1 MKLKPILA
9 VILATSLV
17 ACTNESDEPTTETSI
32 SLTEQARYTSGIFD
46 ASAAEIVTFDS
57 ESQQTFVVNAD
68 SGQIDILDSSSITAP
83 TLTTSL
89 NIAADLQTATVITNL
104 SEVGA
109 ANSVAVSNGLIAVAV
124 EAGTKTDDGWIVF
137 YKVAGLTYLDAI
149 QVGALP
155 DMVTFTPD
163 GTQVIAAIE
172 GEPNDDYSIDP
183 EGEIAVLDITSWD
196 GTTLTTTLTEI
207 GFSDFNV
214 GSGRNGDLPS
224 TKMVLDG
231 YSPTNVDN
239 KATIAESFEP
249 EYVTVNTD
257 STKAYVT
264 LQENNAV
271 AVVDLAT
278 KTIDKIIGLGFKDH
292 SLAENKMDASQKD
305 GVNIKN
311 WPVMGM
317 YMPDSI
323 ASMDYNG
330 KTYLLTANEGDDRQD
345 WLDNV
350 TDQTSCEAAGYYF
363 DISDNCI
370 DAFTA
375 KNYYDS
381 FNVTL
386 NSGLAT
392 NGGFGEDDELRRL
405 KFSYHTTAAMNG
417 NGTFFNNIY
426 AYGGRSFSIYDAETG
441 EQVFDSG
448 DDFETLTSEKYGDSF
463 NNDNAENTGDDRS
476 DNKGPEPEA
485 IAVGEVNGKTYA
497 FIGLER
503 MGGIMVYDVSD
514 PVSPSFVEYV
524 SNRDITKQPDPTLAD
539 FDANGDYG
547 PEGFKFVSADHSP
560 SGKPLLIVG
569 SEVSGSTTF
578 YEITTTTITP

>member
-17 ACTNESDEPTTETSI
+17 ACTNESDETTTETSI

-57 ESQQTFVVNAD
+57 DSQQTFVVNAD

-89 NIAADLQTATVITNL
+89 NIAADLQTATVITSS

-109 ANSVAVSNGLIAVAV
+109 ANSVAVSNGLIAIAV

-137 YKVAGLTYLDAI
+137 YKVADLSYLTAI

-183 EGEIAVLDITSWD
+183 EGEIALLDITSWD
-196 GTTLTTTLTEI
+196 GTTLTTALTEI

-231 YSPTNVDN
+231 YSASALDN

-249 EYVTVNTD
+249 EYVTVNAD

-264 LQENNAV
+264 LQENNAI

-278 KTIDKIIGLGFKDH
+278 KAIDKIIGLGFKDH
-292 SLAENKMDASQKD
+292 SLTENKMDASQKD
-305 GVNIKN
+305 GVNLKN

-323 ASMDYNG
+323 TSMEYNG

-363 DISDNCI
+363 DSSDNCI

-375 KNYYDS
+375 KDYYNS

-448 DDFETLTSEKYGDSF
+448 DDFETLTAEKYGDSF

-503 MGGIMVYDVSD
+503 MGGIMVYDVSN
-514 PVSPSFVEYV
+514 PESPNFVEYV
-524 SNRDITKQPDPTLAD
+524 SNRDITKQPDPSLAD

-578 YEITTTTITP
+578 YEITTTTVTP